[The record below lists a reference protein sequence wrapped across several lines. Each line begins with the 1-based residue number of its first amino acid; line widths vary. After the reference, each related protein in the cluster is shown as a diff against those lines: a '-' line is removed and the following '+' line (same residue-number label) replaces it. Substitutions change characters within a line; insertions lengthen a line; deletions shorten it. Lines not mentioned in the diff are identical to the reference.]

1 MSAKRRWSG
10 LSFVVLAV
18 ACIGAPALAD
28 QSSFHSPSGN
38 IQCELDFDVGPSV
51 ANVAYCQTFEPAQ
64 AVRLK
69 PNGKIKVCKGMACL
83 GDGPQDALILGFGE
97 HITQGPFRCTSRRN
111 GMRCTLEGG
120 RGFRISR
127 AGIKRL
133 G

>member
-1 MSAKRRWSG
+1 MTVMRACC
-10 LSFVVLAV
+10 LVLAAV
-18 ACIGAPALAD
+18 AMTLAAPALAD

-38 IQCELDFDVGPSV
+38 IQCELDFDVGPGV
-51 ANVAYCQTFEPAQ
+51 PNVAYCQTFEPAQ

-83 GDGPQDALILGFGE
+83 GDGPENATTLGFGE
-97 HITQGPFRCTSRRN
+97 RIDQGPFTCVSKKS
-111 GMRCTLEGG
+111 GIKCTLASG

-127 AGIKRL
+127 SGIKRL